1 MKVCDFCYSLAE
13 TSGKS
18 ASPLIEIVNN
28 LSIKYEVKES
38 HNE

>member
-1 MKVCDFCYSLAE
+1 MKVCDFCHLLTE

-18 ASPLIEIVNN
+18 ANPLIEVISN
-28 LSIKYEVKES
+28 LSIKYGVKES

>member
-1 MKVCDFCYSLAE
+1 MKVCDLCHSLTE

-18 ASPLIEIVNN
+18 ANSLIEVINN
-28 LSIKYEVKES
+28 LSIKYGVKES